1 MKFEEFI
8 EAWETDGIGEA
19 VGIIKENIK
28 DEEVLDMIDFLEN
41 KFDEMDT
48 KLFKYAFMLGDYK
61 RRIET
66 LEKYCNELLDGIEAY
81 KSEFLQ

>member
-48 KLFKYAFMLGDYK
+48 ELFKYAFMLGDNK
-61 RRIET
+61 RKIEA
-66 LEKYCNELLDGIEAY
+66 LEKRCNELQEDLQVY
-81 KSEFLQ
+81 KEEFM